1 MVVIK
6 KVGFVFQVKVIKVEI
21 DKYIERERKEK
32 EGVDYVVKVINFFR
46 GYFVCLYLYVQLVF
60 DISFFCCYVFI
71 YFVYISSLC
80 FLFYKRN

>member
-46 GYFVCLYLYVQLVF
+46 GLFCMFIFVCIV
-60 DISFFCCYVFI
+60 SF
-71 YFVYISSLC
+71 
-80 FLFYKRN
+80 